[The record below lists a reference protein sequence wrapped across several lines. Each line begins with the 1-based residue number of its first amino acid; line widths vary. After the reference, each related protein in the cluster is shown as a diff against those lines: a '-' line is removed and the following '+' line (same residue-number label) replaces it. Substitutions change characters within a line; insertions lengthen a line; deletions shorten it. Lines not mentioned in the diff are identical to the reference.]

1 MRQTVIHFDR
11 DLRRFLGRCLL
22 GALLGVALVYALV
35 GPGAAIL
42 AGLVVALL
50 TGAVLRAL
58 FGGGG
63 RS

>member
-1 MRQTVIHFDR
+1 MRQTIIHFDR
-11 DLRRFLGRCLL
+11 DLRRLLGRSLL

-50 TGAVLRAL
+50 GFVVLRAL
-58 FGGGG
+58 FGSGG